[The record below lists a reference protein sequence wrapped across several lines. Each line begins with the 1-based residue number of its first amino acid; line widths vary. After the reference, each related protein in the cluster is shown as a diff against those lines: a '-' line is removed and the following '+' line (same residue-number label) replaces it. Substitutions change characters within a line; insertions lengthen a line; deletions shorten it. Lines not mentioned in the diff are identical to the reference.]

1 MPIRANLKPGSVYYF
16 ADPCLDPATDSHY
29 FIVLNSNPHSDSV
42 LYLVCASSQVEKVR
56 RMRHIHPGTTVE
68 IDPNTY
74 NDFRVLS
81 IVDCNVVFEKSI
93 NELVQ
98 KYARGQLRFKTDM
111 PMDVVERLRSA
122 VVESVVVEDYIRDMF
137 I

>member
-1 MPIRANLKPGSVYYF
+1 M
-16 ADPCLDPATDSHY
+16 
-29 FIVLNSNPHSDSV
+29 
-42 LYLVCASSQVEKVR
+42 R
-56 RMRHIHPGTTVE
+56 RMHHGTTVE

-93 NELVQ
+93 NELAQ
-98 KYARGQLRFKTDM
+98 KYASGQLRFKSDM
-111 PMDVVERLRSA
+111 PMEVVERLRAA
-122 VVESVVVEDYIRDMF
+122 VTESVIVEDYIRDMF

>member
-1 MPIRANLKPGSVYYF
+1 
-16 ADPCLDPATDSHY
+16 
-29 FIVLNSNPHSDSV
+29 
-42 LYLVCASSQVEKVR
+42 
-56 RMRHIHPGTTVE
+56 MRQIHPGTTVE

-93 NELVQ
+93 TELVQ
-98 KYARGQLRFKTDM
+98 KHDRGQLRFKADM
-111 PMDVVERLRSA
+111 PMNVIERLRAA
-122 VVESVVVEDYIRDMF
+122 VIESVVVEDYIRDKF